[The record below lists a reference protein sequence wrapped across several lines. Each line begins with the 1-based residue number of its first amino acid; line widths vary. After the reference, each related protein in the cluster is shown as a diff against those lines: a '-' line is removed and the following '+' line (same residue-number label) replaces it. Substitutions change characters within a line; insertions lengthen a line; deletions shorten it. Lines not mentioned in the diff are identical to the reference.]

1 METRGV
7 SRRIRIALAILL
19 AGVGLFLAA
28 LAGAAGR
35 LAGDLRHDDAAFAA
49 DVSTPGL
56 WAERRSR
63 ADRAAL
69 RLTSIEDDLA
79 LRRAESAFVRSRSQ
93 VTRFDQEMQ
102 RLTVRGDAEASLDAI
117 ARTASDP
124 AQRSRAALLLGVLL
138 WEDAHGSGG
147 SGPALVQ
154 RSIQAFESA
163 ARQAPVGDD
172 AKYDLELVLD
182 LTQPSGERRR
192 DAPEDSGG
200 QGGIGAGASTAGS
213 GY

>member
-1 METRGV
+1 MT
-7 SRRIRIALAILL
+7 RRIRIAAAILL
-19 AGVGLFLAA
+19 AGAGLVLAA
-28 LAGAAGR
+28 LGGAAGR
-35 LAGDLRHDDAAFAA
+35 LADDLRHDDAAFAD
-49 DVSTPGL
+49 DVSASGL
-56 WAERRSR
+56 WVDRPSR
-63 ADRAAL
+63 ADRAVR
-69 RLTSIEDDLA
+69 RLVGIGDDVA

-102 RLTVRGDAEASLDAI
+102 RLTVRGDAEASLDQI

-138 WEDAHGSGG
+138 WEDAHGAGG

-154 RSIQAFESA
+154 RSIESFRAA
-163 ARQAPVGDD
+163 AREAPSGDD

-192 DAPEDSGG
+192 DAPQESGG
-200 QGGIGAGASTAGS
+200 VGGVGASAATGGS

>member
-1 METRGV
+1 V
-7 SRRIRIALAILL
+7 SRRLRIALAILL
-19 AGVGLFLAA
+19 AGAGLFLAA
-28 LAGAAGR
+28 LSGAAGR
-35 LAGDLRHDDAAFAA
+35 LAGDLHHDDAAFAS

-56 WAERRSR
+56 WTERQSG
-63 ADRAAL
+63 ADRVAL
-69 RLTSIEDDLA
+69 RLASIEDELA
-79 LRRAESAFVRSRSQ
+79 LRRAESAFVRSRAQ

-102 RLTVRGDAEASLDAI
+102 RLTVRGDAEASLDTI

-147 SGPALVQ
+147 SGPALVE
-154 RSIQAFESA
+154 RSTEAFRAA
-163 ARQAPVGDD
+163 ARRAPFGDD
-172 AKYDLELVLD
+172 AKFDLELVLD

-192 DAPEDSGG
+192 DAPQESGG
-200 QGGIGAGASTAGS
+200 TGGIGASASTGGS

>member
-1 METRGV
+1 V
-7 SRRIRIALAILL
+7 SRRIRITLAVLL
-19 AGVGLFLAA
+19 AGAGLLLAA

-35 LAGDLRHDDAAFAA
+35 LADDLRHDDAAFSA
-49 DVSTPGL
+49 DVAAPGL

-69 RLTSIEDDLA
+69 RLASVGDELA

-93 VTRFDQEMQ
+93 VTQFDQEMQ

-117 ARTASDP
+117 ARTAPDA

-138 WEDAHGSGG
+138 WEDAHGAGG

-154 RSIQAFESA
+154 RSIESFRAA
-163 ARQAPVGDD
+163 ARRAPFGDD

-192 DAPEDSGG
+192 DAPQESGG
-200 QGGIGAGASTAGS
+200 QGGLGASASTEGS